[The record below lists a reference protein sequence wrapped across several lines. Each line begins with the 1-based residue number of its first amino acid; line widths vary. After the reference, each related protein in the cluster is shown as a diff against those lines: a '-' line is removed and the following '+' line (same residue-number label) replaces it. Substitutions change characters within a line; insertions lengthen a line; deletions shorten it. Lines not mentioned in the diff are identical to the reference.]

1 MLLMAIFALAIYAE
15 EQDTL
20 DKAKFQA
27 AVPYNQAVEI
37 HFGEKTKMPTEYT
50 QDKGDV
56 SVAQNG
62 KIHAYAA
69 DDGKYYIAHEED
81 GTIYFPED
89 SGYLFSD
96 ENTPQHDTK
105 LTSITF
111 NHIDTSK
118 VTDMDNMFEE
128 CRVLTE
134 LDLSSFN
141 TSKVT
146 DMTDMFGNCKALTK
160 LDLSSFDTSN
170 VTFMGL
176 MFGGCEALTKLDL
189 SKFNTSKVTDMGSM
203 FWHCSTL
210 EELNVS
216 SFNTSKVTNM
226 RGMFLGC
233 EALTTLDVSSFN
245 TSKVTD
251 MQHMFYGCKA
261 LTTLDVSKFD
271 TSKVTNMRGMF
282 NGCSALTKLDVS
294 NFNTSEVANMGHM
307 FEECTK
313 LKTIYASKNFKTDNI
328 TMIEAG
334 KDVFKYCIQL
344 EGGKGTK
351 YDVSHTGKEY
361 ARIDGGTSAPGYFTQ
376 KGSTPPSALT
386 DTLDKEKFQAAVPY
400 NQAVEIHFGAKT
412 KMPTEYTQDKGD
424 VSEAQNGKIHAYATA
439 DGKYYI
445 AHEGNETIYFPEDSC
460 YLFSDSDT
468 EKSDCYTELKS
479 ITFDHIDT
487 SKVIGMGGMF
497 KGCKALK
504 ELNLSSFDTSKVTGM
519 WDMFMDCNDLET
531 LDVSKFNTGKVTN
544 MLGMFHNCNALETLD
559 VSKFDT
565 SNVTNMA
572 CMFTDCNTLEELD
585 LSSFDTSNVTDM
597 GEMFSH
603 CKALKELDL
612 SSFDTSKVTDM
623 HGMFWACNALE
634 ELDVSKFD
642 TSKVTDMSWMFY
654 DCFKLKTIY
663 ASENFK
669 IDQVTRDNDMF
680 QDCTELVG
688 GNETKYDK
696 NHIDKEYARIDG
708 GTSAPGYFTEKG
720 STLPSVVTD
729 TLDKNKFHTAVPC
742 AQALEIHF
750 GTKKDKPADYT
761 TPKGDV
767 SVAQNGKIR
776 AYATEDGKKYY
787 IAHEDNKTIYFPK
800 DSEYL
805 FSDEKIV
812 QHYTKLNKITFNNH
826 IDTSDVVNMAG
837 MFYGCESLETLD
849 VSKFNTSN
857 VVNMAAMFNGCKALK
872 TLDVSEFDTSNVTD
886 MKYMFARCE
895 ALTTLDVS
903 KFDTSKVINM
913 ESMFWSC
920 KALTELD
927 LSSFNTSNVTNI
939 KSMFLGCIKLKTIY
953 ASENFNTDNI
963 TMIEAGKDVFEH
975 CTQLEG
981 GKGTTYDASH
991 TGKDYARIDGGKDA
1005 PGYFTKKGS
1014 TPPLPK
1020 KYNITTNNDGNGT
1033 ATATPNSA
1041 AKGTEITIEAI
1052 AKPNYKFVKWE
1063 GINGLELTYGN
1074 TNTAIV
1080 KFTMPDKDVTVKAT
1094 FEKSPSTTHTIR
1106 FESNGGSGS
1115 MTAVTVGHGKNYT
1128 LPKCDFAAP
1137 EGKEFD
1143 HWEVKGTAYNVGG
1156 QITDIKDDLTIK
1168 AVWKKKSSGG
1178 SSGGGSSSG
1187 SSKKTDNTVKQ
1198 EQPSIPTPQPS
1209 SDNNLAENPAKNN
1222 IVKKQQT
1229 TVFTIGSNIMTVM
1242 EDGKSKQTTIDA
1254 KSFLSQGRT
1263 MIPVRYV
1270 AESMGMKVEW
1280 DKKTMTVI
1288 LKNKEMTVK
1297 IPVKTDK
1304 IIVIKADGT
1313 KQEYTSDIKPI
1324 VKNGRT
1330 YLPISNIA
1338 KVLDLKPGEG
1348 IKWDNNTKQVT
1359 IVKQIDIH

>member
-1 MLLMAIFALAIYAE
+1 MKKTKTKIGILLMLLMAIFALPICAE
-15 EQDTL
+15 EQNILDKDTL
-20 DKAKFQA
+20 DKDKFHE
-27 AVPYNQAVEI
+27 AVPGAQAVEI
-37 HFGEKTKMPTEYT
+37 HFGTKTDMDTNEYT

-56 SVAQNG
+56 SKA
-62 KIHAYAA
+62 
-69 DDGKYYIAHEED
+69 
-81 GTIYFPED
+81 
-89 SGYLFSD
+89 
-96 ENTPQHDTK
+96 END
-105 LTSITF
+105 
-111 NHIDTSK
+111 
-118 VTDMDNMFEE
+118 
-128 CRVLTE
+128 
-134 LDLSSFN
+134 
-141 TSKVT
+141 
-146 DMTDMFGNCKALTK
+146 
-160 LDLSSFDTSN
+160 
-170 VTFMGL
+170 
-176 MFGGCEALTKLDL
+176 
-189 SKFNTSKVTDMGSM
+189 
-203 FWHCSTL
+203 
-210 EELNVS
+210 
-216 SFNTSKVTNM
+216 
-226 RGMFLGC
+226 
-233 EALTTLDVSSFN
+233 
-245 TSKVTD
+245 
-251 MQHMFYGCKA
+251 
-261 LTTLDVSKFD
+261 
-271 TSKVTNMRGMF
+271 
-282 NGCSALTKLDVS
+282 
-294 NFNTSEVANMGHM
+294 
-307 FEECTK
+307 
-313 LKTIYASKNFKTDNI
+313 
-328 TMIEAG
+328 
-334 KDVFKYCIQL
+334 
-344 EGGKGTK
+344 
-351 YDVSHTGKEY
+351 
-361 ARIDGGTSAPGYFTQ
+361 
-376 KGSTPPSALT
+376 
-386 DTLDKEKFQAAVPY
+386 
-400 NQAVEIHFGAKT
+400 
-412 KMPTEYTQDKGD
+412 
-424 VSEAQNGKIHAYATA
+424 GKIHAYATA

-445 AHEGNETIYFPEDSC
+445 AHEGDGTICFPEISND
-460 YLFSDSDT
+460 LFSDMAYSGW
-468 EKSDCYTELKS
+468 YTKLTS
-479 ITFDHIDT
+479 ITFNHIDT
-487 SKVIGMGGMF
+487 SNVTSMDGMF
-497 KGCKALK
+497 EGCQALRK
-504 ELNLSSFDTSKVTGM
+504 LDLSSFDTSKVI
-519 WDMFMDCNDLET
+519 DMEY
-531 LDVSKFNTGKVTN
+531 
-544 MLGMFHNCNALETLD
+544 MFSGCQALET
-559 VSKFDT
+559 
-565 SNVTNMA
+565 
-572 CMFTDCNTLEELD
+572 LD
-585 LSSFDTSNVTDM
+585 LSSFDTSNVTSM
-597 GEMFSH
+597 EWMFNE
-603 CKALKELDL
+603 CQALRKLDL
-612 SSFDTSKVTDM
+612 SSFNTSKVIDM
-623 HGMFWACNALE
+623 EYMFSRCQALK

-642 TSKVTDMSWMFY
+642 TSKVIDMEYMFSRCEALTKL
-654 DCFKLKTIY
+654 DVSNFNTSKVINMGHMFDGCSALTKLDVSNFNTSEVTNMGHMFEECTKLKTIY

-680 QDCTELVG
+680 KGCTELVG
-688 GNETKYDK
+688 GKGTKHDK
-696 NHIDKEYARIDG
+696 KHVDKEYARIDG
-708 GTSAPGYFTEKG
+708 GTSAPGYFTRIT
-720 STLPSVVTD
+720 SPSVVTD
-729 TLDKNKFHTAVPC
+729 TLDKKKFHKAVPC
-742 AQALEIHF
+742 AQAVEIHF
-750 GTKKDKPADYT
+750 GAKTKMPVEYT
-761 TPKGDV
+761 QDKGDV
-767 SVAQNGKIR
+767 SAAQNGKIH

-812 QHYTKLNKITFNNH
+812 QHYTKLNKITFNDN
-826 IDTSDVVNMAG
+826 IDTSDVVNMAA
-837 MFYGCESLETLD
+837 MFNGCESLETLD

-857 VVNMAAMFNGCKALK
+857 VVNMAAMFKECKALTSITFNDHIDTSNVTNMAAMFDGCSALKELDVSKFNTSKVTRMDDMFNGCKSLK
-872 TLDVSEFDTSNVTD
+872 ELKLSSFNTSNVTD
-886 MKYMFARCE
+886 MKGMFKECKALTSITFNDNIDTSEVTRMDDMFNGCKALITLNLSSFDTSKVTDMKSMFAGCE

-903 KFDTSKVINM
+903 KFDTSNVTDM

-920 KALTELD
+920 QALTELD
-927 LSSFNTSNVTNI
+927 LSSFNTSKVADM
-939 KSMFLGCIKLKTIY
+939 KYMFLGCIKLKTIY
-953 ASENFNTDNI
+953 VSENFNTDNI
-963 TMIEAGKDVFEH
+963 KMIEAGKDVFKH
-975 CTQLEG
+975 CTQLKG
-981 GKGTTYDASH
+981 GKGTKYNASH
-991 TGKDYARIDGGKDA
+991 TGKEYARIDGGTSA
-1005 PGYFTKKGS
+1005 PGYFTQKGS
-1014 TPPLPK
+1014 TPPST
-1020 KYNITTNNDGNGT
+1020 YHSVTVNVNVDENGNVNGT

>member
-96 ENTPQHDTK
+96 FDIEKPKEYTK
-105 LTSITF
+105 LT
-111 NHIDTSK
+111 
-118 VTDMDNMFEE
+118 
-128 CRVLTE
+128 
-134 LDLSSFN
+134 
-141 TSKVT
+141 
-146 DMTDMFGNCKALTK
+146 
-160 LDLSSFDTSN
+160 
-170 VTFMGL
+170 
-176 MFGGCEALTKLDL
+176 
-189 SKFNTSKVTDMGSM
+189 
-203 FWHCSTL
+203 
-210 EELNVS
+210 
-216 SFNTSKVTNM
+216 
-226 RGMFLGC
+226 
-233 EALTTLDVSSFN
+233 
-245 TSKVTD
+245 
-251 MQHMFYGCKA
+251 
-261 LTTLDVSKFD
+261 
-271 TSKVTNMRGMF
+271 
-282 NGCSALTKLDVS
+282 
-294 NFNTSEVANMGHM
+294 
-307 FEECTK
+307 
-313 LKTIYASKNFKTDNI
+313 
-328 TMIEAG
+328 
-334 KDVFKYCIQL
+334 
-344 EGGKGTK
+344 
-351 YDVSHTGKEY
+351 
-361 ARIDGGTSAPGYFTQ
+361 
-376 KGSTPPSALT
+376 
-386 DTLDKEKFQAAVPY
+386 
-400 NQAVEIHFGAKT
+400 
-412 KMPTEYTQDKGD
+412 
-424 VSEAQNGKIHAYATA
+424 
-439 DGKYYI
+439 
-445 AHEGNETIYFPEDSC
+445 
-460 YLFSDSDT
+460 
-468 EKSDCYTELKS
+468 S

-487 SKVIGMGGMF
+487 SKVTTMNGMF
-497 KGCKALK
+497 EGCESLEKLD
-504 ELNLSSFDTSKVTGM
+504 LSNFNTSKVIEMGR
-519 WDMFMDCNDLET
+519 MFNGCFDLT
-531 LDVSKFNTGKVTN
+531 
-544 MLGMFHNCNALETLD
+544 
-559 VSKFDT
+559 
-565 SNVTNMA
+565 
-572 CMFTDCNTLEELD
+572 ELD
-585 LSSFDTSNVTDM
+585 LSSFDTSEVRNMEWMFAGCHALKTLDLSNFNTSNVTRMGFIFYVCKTLTELDLSSFDTNNVIDMQYMFKECNALKELDVSNFNTSKVTRMQYMFYGCNGLKELDLSSFDTSDVTDMSVMFAGCNGLKKLDLSKFNTVNVTDM
-597 GEMFSH
+597 SGMFNRCH
-603 CKALKELDL
+603 ALEKLDL

-623 HGMFWACNALE
+623 GHMFSECTNL
-634 ELDVSKFD
+634 
-642 TSKVTDMSWMFY
+642 T
-654 DCFKLKTIY
+654 TIY
-663 ASENFK
+663 ASENFNTDSITM
-669 IDQVTRDNDMF
+669 IDADKDMF
-680 QDCTELVG
+680 KECKSLVG
-688 GNETKYDK
+688 GKGTGYVEGNT
-696 NHIDKEYARIDG
+696 DKEYARIDG
-708 GTSAPGYFTEKG
+708 GADAPGYFTEKG

-729 TLDKNKFHTAVPC
+729 TLDKKKFHKAVPG
-742 AQALEIHF
+742 AKAVEIHF
-750 GTKKDKPADYT
+750 GAKKDKPADYT

-776 AYATEDGKKYY
+776 AYATADGTKYY
-787 IAHEDNKTIYFPK
+787 IAHEEDGTICFPK

-805 FSDEKIV
+805 FSNEKIV
-812 QHYTKLNKITFNNH
+812 QHYTKLNKITFNDH

-849 VSKFNTSN
+849 LSKFNTSN
-857 VVNMAAMFNGCKALK
+857 VVNMAAMFNGCKSLK
-872 TLDVSEFDTSNVTD
+872 TLDVSEFNTSNVANMVGMFKECKALTSITFNDHIDTSNVTNMANMFEGCSALKELDVSKFNTSEVTRMDDMFNGCKSLKELKLSSFNTSKVTRMDDMFNGCKSLKTLDVSKFDTSNVTDMKYMFAECEALTTLDVSKFDTSNVTD

-903 KFDTSKVINM
+903 KFDTSNVTDM

-963 TMIEAGKDVFEH
+963 MIEAGKDVFEH

-981 GKGTTYDASH
+981 GKGTKYNASH
-991 TGKDYARIDGGKDA
+991 IGKEYARIDGGTSK
-1005 PGYFTKKGS
+1005 PGYFIQKGS
-1014 TPPLPK
+1014 TPPST
-1020 KYNITTNNDGNGT
+1020 YHSVTVNVNVDENGT

-1041 AKGTEITIEAI
+1041 VQGTKITIEAI

-1074 TNTAIV
+1074 INTAIV
-1080 KFTMPDKDVTVKAT
+1080 KFTMPDKDVTVKAI
-1094 FEKSPSTTHTIR
+1094 FEPIPSTTHTIR

-1115 MTAVTVGHGKNYT
+1115 MEAVTVGHGKNYT
-1128 LPKCDFAAP
+1128 LPKCEFKAP

-1143 HWEVKGTAYNVGG
+1143 HWEVKGTAYNAGG
-1156 QITDIKDDLTIK
+1156 QITDIKSDLTIK

-1198 EQPSIPTPQPS
+1198 EQPSSQTPQPS
-1209 SDNNLAENPAKNN
+1209 SDSNLAENPAENN
-1222 IVKKQQT
+1222 IIKKQQT

-1254 KSFLSQGRT
+1254 KSFISQGRT